1 MPDNSNVQTILATDC
16 GSTTTPRGDDY
27 STDQHIIKDMVRLA
41 SEMLAR
47 SGDGNN
53 HTVAASLYADNG
65 AIYSGMN
72 LYHFTGGPCAEI
84 VALARLVSESGG
96 AKPLAIVAVADR
108 ERGVIAPCGR
118 CRQILMDYCPE
129 IQVVLEAEHGIRAMP
144 LTAILPYVYL
154 RADRPEI
161 TRIV

>member
-16 GSTTTPRGDDY
+16 GSTTTPHGEDH
-27 STDQHIIKDMVRLA
+27 SIDQHIIEKIIRSA

-47 SGDGNN
+47 SGDGDN
-53 HTVAASLYADNG
+53 HTVAASLFADDG
-65 AIYSGMN
+65 AIYSGVN

-84 VALARLVSESGG
+84 VALARLASEGGG

-129 IQVVLEAEHGIRAMP
+129 IQVVLKAEHGLRAMP